1 MDSYILFL
9 SVNLK
14 KTDRKGKT
22 MTCRSWGGSS
32 GLSRTSSLNSGS
44 VNSRALFIQRIF
56 KQEKK
61 ASTDKPAQLAV
72 KY

>member
-1 MDSYILFL
+1 
-9 SVNLK
+9 
-14 KTDRKGKT
+14 